1 MLKNQNGENL
11 TDQIYPI
18 GSIYIS
24 VNSNNPSSYFG
35 GEWESFGKGRTIV
48 GIDPDQEEFNTA
60 EKTGGEKEHTL
71 LIGEMPRH
79 RHNGEGGPIM
89 IAGGSGRKQIDN
101 GSNARYGYTDYQG
114 NDEPHNNL
122 QPYITCYMWKRI
134 A

>member
-1 MLKNQNGENL
+1 MLKDKNGKNL

-24 VNSNNPSSYFG
+24 VNSNNPSIYFG

-48 GIDPDQEEFNTA
+48 GIDIDQDEFNTV
-60 EKTGGEKEHTL
+60 EKIGGEKTHTL
-71 LIGEMPRH
+71 DVEEMPRH
-79 RHNGEGGPIM
+79 RHNGNGGPIM
-89 IAGGSGRKQIDN
+89 VAGGSGRNQIGN
-101 GSNARYGYTDYQG
+101 GTNASYTYTDYQG
-114 NDEPHNNL
+114 NNQPHNNL